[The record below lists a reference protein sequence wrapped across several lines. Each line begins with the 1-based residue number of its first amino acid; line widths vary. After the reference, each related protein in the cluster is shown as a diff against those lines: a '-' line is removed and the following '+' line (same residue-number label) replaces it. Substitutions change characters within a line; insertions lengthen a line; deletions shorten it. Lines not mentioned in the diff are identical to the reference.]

1 MKKNLNP
8 YNKIMSLD
16 ELTSHLKIIR
26 NRKLVFTNG
35 CFDLLHL
42 GHIDYLNK
50 AARLGDFLIVGL
62 NTDQSVRGLK
72 GPGRPINNEESR
84 SKLLSALECVDCVV
98 LFDEDSPLNLIKKIL
113 PDVLVKGADYTI
125 DKIIGHEIVLAN
137 NGSVETITFL
147 EGYSSS
153 RIINKIKN
161 GQN

>member
-8 YNKIMSLD
+8 YKKIMSLD
-16 ELTSHLKIIR
+16 ELTSHLKTIKNHKI
-26 NRKLVFTNG
+26 VFTNG

-50 AARLGDFLIVGL
+50 AARLGDLLIVGL
-62 NTDQSVRGLK
+62 NTDQSVKCLK
-72 GPGRPINNEESR
+72 GSERPINNQESR

-98 LFDEDSPLNLIKKIL
+98 LFDEETPINLIKNIL

-125 DKIIGHEIVLAN
+125 DEIIGHEIVLAN
-137 NGSVETITFL
+137 NGSVERIAFL

-161 GQN
+161 G

>member
-98 LFDEDSPLNLIKKIL
+98 LFDEDTPLNLIKKIL

>member
-8 YNKIMSLD
+8 YKKIMSLD
-16 ELTSHLKIIR
+16 ELTSHLKTIK
-26 NRKLVFTNG
+26 NRKIVFTNG

-50 AARLGDFLIVGL
+50 AARLGDLLIVGL
-62 NTDQSVRGLK
+62 NTDQSVKCLK
-72 GPGRPINNEESR
+72 GSGRPINNQESR

-98 LFDEDSPLNLIKKIL
+98 LFDEETPINLIKNIL

-125 DKIIGHEIVLAN
+125 DEIIGHEIVLAN
-137 NGSVETITFL
+137 NGSVERIAFL

-161 GQN
+161 G